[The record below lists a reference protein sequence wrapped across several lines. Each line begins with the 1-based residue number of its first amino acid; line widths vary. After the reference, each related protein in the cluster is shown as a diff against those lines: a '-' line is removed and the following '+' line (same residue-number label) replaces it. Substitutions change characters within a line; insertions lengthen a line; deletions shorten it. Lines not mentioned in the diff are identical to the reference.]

1 MTQSVKKGIPTLERA
16 EREVSERH
24 RPFPCSGRSASA
36 LDPPR
41 TRSTITR
48 INLATLPP
56 QPDLDLGHSKNRYAI
71 MSESLLSSRNL
82 AFELYEVLDA
92 EGLTR
97 RERFAEHSRETFD
110 AALGTARTIAEKYFA
125 PHNRKADENEPRYE
139 NGEAILI
146 PEVKPAVDAFLAA
159 GFLNASRD
167 FEAGGM
173 QLPTLLSQACFAH
186 FQAANVGTT
195 AYPFLTMGAA
205 NLIESFGN
213 DEQKQRFLQPM
224 IEGRFFGTMAL
235 TEPHAGSSLSDIR
248 TRAEPAEDGT
258 YRLRGNKIFIS
269 GGDHALSENIVHM
282 VLAKLPDAPGGVKG
296 ISLFI
301 VPKFLVNDDGSLGK
315 RNDVL
320 LTGLFHKMGWKGT
333 TSTGLNFGDN
343 GECVG
348 YLVGKP
354 HHGLSYMFQMMN
366 EARIGVG
373 LGAVMLGYSGYLY
386 SLDYARDRP
395 QGRLPDS
402 KSPESAPVP
411 IIQHADVRRML
422 LTQKAYVEGAFDLCL
437 YASRLFDDTQ
447 TGEAEDARKHAHE
460 LLDLLTPVV
469 KSWPS
474 EFCLKANEL
483 AIQVL
488 GGHGYTREYPVEQ
501 YYRDNRLN
509 PIHEGTHGI
518 QSLDLLGRKLAQ
530 NGGTGLK
537 QLLRLISDTCERA
550 QGYDSLHELRQPLE
564 QLVAHV
570 QAVTLGLLTD
580 LAQGRITST
589 LANSALY
596 LKVFGHTIIGWRWL
610 EQAIRAEEGLGK
622 GHSADSDFYKG
633 KLQAA
638 RYFLTRELPGCH
650 HELSILENRD
660 DTCLA
665 MRDDW
670 F

>member
-1 MTQSVKKGIPTLERA
+1 
-16 EREVSERH
+16 
-24 RPFPCSGRSASA
+24 
-36 LDPPR
+36 
-41 TRSTITR
+41 
-48 INLATLPP
+48 
-56 QPDLDLGHSKNRYAI
+56 

-92 EGLTR
+92 EALIR

-110 AALGTARTIAEKYFA
+110 AAIGTARTIAEKYFA

-139 NGEAILI
+139 NGAAVLI
-146 PEVKPAVDAFLAA
+146 PEVKPAVDAFLEA
-159 GFLNASRD
+159 GFLNAARD

-186 FQAANVGTT
+186 FQAANAGTT

-213 DEQKQRFLQPM
+213 NEQKQRFLQPM
-224 IEGRFFGTMAL
+224 IKGRFFGTMAL

-248 TRAEPAEDGT
+248 TRAEPAADGS

-269 GGDHALSENIVHM
+269 GGDHNLSENIVHM

-301 VPKFLVNDDGSLGK
+301 VPKFLVNEDGSLGK

-320 LTGLFHKMGWKGT
+320 LAGLFHKMGWKGT
-333 TSTGLNFGDN
+333 TSTALNFGDN

-373 LGAVMLGYSGYLY
+373 MGAVMLGYAGYLY
-386 SLDYARDRP
+386 SLDYARERP
-395 QGRLPDS
+395 QGRLPDN
-402 KSPESAPVP
+402 KSPDSAPVS
-411 IIQHADVRRML
+411 IIQHTDVRRML
-422 LTQKAYVEGAFDLCL
+422 LTQKAYVEGAFDLGL
-437 YASRLFDDTQ
+437 YAARLFDDAQ
-447 TGEAEDARKHAHE
+447 TGETEQIRQQAHE
-460 LLDLLTPVV
+460 LLDLLTPIV

-483 AIQVL
+483 AIQIL

-501 YYRDNRLN
+501 HYRDNRLN

-530 NGGTGLK
+530 NGGAGLK
-537 QLLRLISDTCERA
+537 QLVRLIADTAQRA
-550 QGYDSLHELRQPLE
+550 STHSQLDHLRQPLE
-564 QLVAHV
+564 QLVTAL
-570 QAVTLGLLTD
+570 QSVTVGLLTD
-580 LAQGRITST
+580 LAQGKVNVA

-596 LKVFGHTIIGWRWL
+596 LKAFGHTVIGWRWL
-610 EQAIRAEEGLGK
+610 EQAIRAEEGLSRGNA
-622 GHSADSDFYKG
+622 ADVDFYKG

-638 RYFLTRELPGCH
+638 RYFLTWEVPACH
-650 HELSILENRD
+650 HELAILQARD
-660 DTCLA
+660 DVCLS
-665 MRDDW
+665 MQNEW

>member
-1 MTQSVKKGIPTLERA
+1 
-16 EREVSERH
+16 
-24 RPFPCSGRSASA
+24 
-36 LDPPR
+36 
-41 TRSTITR
+41 
-48 INLATLPP
+48 
-56 QPDLDLGHSKNRYAI
+56 

-92 EGLTR
+92 EALIR
-97 RERFAEHSRETFD
+97 RERFAEHTRETFD
-110 AALGTARTIAEKYFA
+110 AAIGTARTIAEKYFA

-139 NGEAILI
+139 HGAAVLI
-146 PEVKPAVDAFLAA
+146 PEVKPAVDAFLEA
-159 GFLNASRD
+159 GFLNAARD

-186 FQAANVGTT
+186 FQAANAGTT

-248 TRAEPAEDGT
+248 TRAEPAAEGS

-269 GGDHALSENIVHM
+269 GGDHNLSENIVHM

-301 VPKFLVNDDGSLGK
+301 VPKFLVNDDGSLGR

-320 LTGLFHKMGWKGT
+320 LAGLFHKMGWKGT
-333 TSTGLNFGDN
+333 TSTALNFGDN

-373 LGAVMLGYSGYLY
+373 MGAVMLGYAGYLY
-386 SLDYARDRP
+386 SLDYARERP
-395 QGRLPDS
+395 QGRLPDN
-402 KSPESAPVP
+402 KSPDSTPVS
-411 IIQHADVRRML
+411 IIQHTDVRRML
-422 LTQKAYVEGAFDLCL
+422 LTQKAYVEGAFDLGL
-437 YASRLFDDTQ
+437 YAARLFDDAQ
-447 TGEAEDARKHAHE
+447 TGETEQMRQQAHE
-460 LLDLLTPVV
+460 LLDLLTPIV

-483 AIQVL
+483 AIQIL

-501 YYRDNRLN
+501 HYRDNRLN

-530 NGGTGLK
+530 NGGAGLK
-537 QLLRLISDTCERA
+537 QLVRLIADTAQRA
-550 QGYDSLHELRQPLE
+550 SAHSQLDHLRQPLE
-564 QLVAHV
+564 QLVTAL
-570 QAVTLGLLTD
+570 QGVTVGLLTD
-580 LAQGRITST
+580 LAQGNVNVA

-596 LKVFGHTIIGWRWL
+596 LKAFGHTVIGWRWL
-610 EQAIRAEEGLGK
+610 EQAIRAEEGLSK
-622 GHSADSDFYKG
+622 GNAADVDFYKG

-638 RYFLTRELPGCH
+638 RYFLTWEVPACH
-650 HELSILENRD
+650 HDLAILQARD
-660 DTCLA
+660 DVCLS
-665 MRDDW
+665 MQNEW

>member
-1 MTQSVKKGIPTLERA
+1 
-16 EREVSERH
+16 
-24 RPFPCSGRSASA
+24 
-36 LDPPR
+36 
-41 TRSTITR
+41 
-48 INLATLPP
+48 
-56 QPDLDLGHSKNRYAI
+56 
-71 MSESLLSSRNL
+71 MSETLLSSRNL

-92 EGLTR
+92 EALTQ

-110 AALGTARTIAEKYFA
+110 AAITTARTIAEKHFA
-125 PHNRKADENEPRYE
+125 PHNRKNDENEPRYE
-139 NGEAILI
+139 NGEAVLI
-146 PEVKPAVDAFLAA
+146 PEVKPAVDAFLEA
-159 GFLNASRD
+159 GFLNAARS

-186 FQAANVGTT
+186 FQSANAASTS
-195 AYPFLTMGAA
+195 YPFLTMGAA
-205 NLIESFGN
+205 NLIENFGS

-269 GGDHALSENIVHM
+269 GGDHPLSENIVHL
-282 VLAKLPDAPGGVKG
+282 VLAKLPDAPPGVKG

-301 VPKFLVNDDGSLGK
+301 VPKFLVNDDGSLGA

-320 LTGLFHKMGWKGT
+320 LAGLFHKMGWRGT
-333 TSTGLNFGDN
+333 TSTALNFGDN
-343 GECVG
+343 AQCVG

-373 LGAVMLGYSGYLY
+373 MGAVMLGYAGYLY
-386 SLDYARDRP
+386 SLEYARERP

-402 KSPESAPVP
+402 KNPESAPVS
-411 IIQHADVRRML
+411 IIQHADVKRML
-422 LTQKAYVEGAFDLCL
+422 LTQKAYVEGSFDLGL
-437 YASRLFDDTQ
+437 YAARLFDDTQ
-447 TGEAEDARKHAHE
+447 TGETEDQRKLAHE
-460 LLDLLTPVV
+460 LLDLLTPIV

-483 AIQVL
+483 AIQIL

-530 NGGTGLK
+530 NGGAGLK
-537 QLLRLISDTCERA
+537 QLVRLIADTCERA
-550 QGYDSLHELRQPLE
+550 RAHESLSTLRQPLE
-564 QLVAHV
+564 QLVARL
-570 QAVTLGLLTD
+570 QSVTLELLTD
-580 LAQGRITST
+580 LAQGKVTAT

-596 LKVFGHTIIGWRWL
+596 LKAFGHTVIGWRWL
-610 EQAIRAEEGLGK
+610 EQAIRAQEGLNAGNT
-622 GHSADSDFYKG
+622 ADADFYKG

-638 RYFLTRELPGCH
+638 RYFLTWEVPACH
-650 HELSILENRD
+650 HELAILQARD
-660 DTCLA
+660 DVCLS
-665 MRDDW
+665 MQNDW

>member
-1 MTQSVKKGIPTLERA
+1 
-16 EREVSERH
+16 
-24 RPFPCSGRSASA
+24 
-36 LDPPR
+36 
-41 TRSTITR
+41 
-48 INLATLPP
+48 
-56 QPDLDLGHSKNRYAI
+56 

-92 EGLTR
+92 EALIR

-110 AALGTARTIAEKYFA
+110 AAIGTARTIAEKYFA

-139 NGEAILI
+139 NGTAVLI
-146 PEVKPAVDAFLAA
+146 PEVKPAVDAFLEA
-159 GFLNASRD
+159 GFLNAARD

-186 FQAANVGTT
+186 FQAANAGTT

-205 NLIESFGN
+205 NLIESFGS

-248 TRAEPAEDGT
+248 TRAEPAADGS

-269 GGDHALSENIVHM
+269 GGDHNLSENIVHM

-320 LTGLFHKMGWKGT
+320 LAGLFHKMGWKGT
-333 TSTGLNFGDN
+333 TSTALNFGDN

-373 LGAVMLGYSGYLY
+373 MGAVMLGYAGYLY
-386 SLDYARDRP
+386 SLHYARDRP
-395 QGRLPDS
+395 QGRLPDN
-402 KSPESAPVP
+402 KSPDSAPVS
-411 IIQHADVRRML
+411 IIQHTDVRRML
-422 LTQKAYVEGAFDLCL
+422 LTQKAYVEGAFDLGL
-437 YASRLFDDTQ
+437 YAARLFDDAQ
-447 TGEAEDARKHAHE
+447 TGETEQIRLQAHE
-460 LLDLLTPVV
+460 LLDLLTPIV

-483 AIQVL
+483 AIQIL

-501 YYRDNRLN
+501 HYRDNRLN

-530 NGGTGLK
+530 NGGAGLK
-537 QLLRLISDTCERA
+537 QLVRLIADTTQRA
-550 QGYDSLHELRQPLE
+550 SAHSQLDHLRQPLE
-564 QLVAHV
+564 QLVTAL
-570 QAVTLGLLTD
+570 QGVTVGLLTD
-580 LAQGRITST
+580 LAQGKVNVA

-596 LKVFGHTIIGWRWL
+596 LKAFGHTVIGWRWL
-610 EQAIRAEEGLGK
+610 EQAIRAEEGLSRGNA
-622 GHSADSDFYKG
+622 ADLDFYKG

-638 RYFLTRELPGCH
+638 RYFLTWEVPACH
-650 HELSILENRD
+650 HELAILQARD
-660 DTCLA
+660 DVCLS
-665 MRDDW
+665 MQNEW

>member
-1 MTQSVKKGIPTLERA
+1 
-16 EREVSERH
+16 
-24 RPFPCSGRSASA
+24 
-36 LDPPR
+36 
-41 TRSTITR
+41 
-48 INLATLPP
+48 
-56 QPDLDLGHSKNRYAI
+56 
-71 MSESLLSSRNL
+71 MSETLLSSRNL

-97 RERFAEHSRETFD
+97 RERFAEHNRETFD
-110 AALGTARTIAEKYFA
+110 AAIGTARSIAEKYFA
-125 PHNRKADENEPRYE
+125 PHNRKGDENEPRYE
-139 NGEAILI
+139 KGQAILI
-146 PEVKPAVDAFLAA
+146 PEVKPAVDAFLEA
-159 GFLNASRD
+159 GFLNAARS

-186 FQAANVGTT
+186 FQAANAATT
-195 AYPFLTMGAA
+195 SYPFLTMGAA
-205 NLIESFGN
+205 NLIESFGS

-224 IEGRFFGTMAL
+224 IDGRFFGTMAL

-248 TRAEPAEDGT
+248 TRAEPASDGT
-258 YRLRGNKIFIS
+258 YRLKGNKIFIS
-269 GGDHALSENIVHM
+269 GGDHPLSENIVHM
-282 VLAKLPDAPGGVKG
+282 VLAKLPDAPPGVKG

-301 VPKFLVNDDGSLGK
+301 VPKFLVNADGSLGQ

-320 LTGLFHKMGWKGT
+320 LAGLFHKMGWRGT
-333 TSTGLNFGDN
+333 TSTALNFGDN

-373 LGAVMLGYSGYLY
+373 MGAVMLGYAGYLY
-386 SLDYARDRP
+386 SLEYARERP
-395 QGRLPDS
+395 QGRVPDS
-402 KSPESAPVP
+402 KDPSTAPVA

-422 LTQKAYVEGAFDLCL
+422 LTQKSYVEGAFDLGL
-437 YASRLFDDTQ
+437 YAARLFDDT
-447 TGEAEDARKHAHE
+447 TTLETEAERKQAHE
-460 LLDLLTPVV
+460 LLDLLTPIV

-483 AIQVL
+483 AIQIL

-530 NGGTGLK
+530 NGGAGLK
-537 QLLRLISDTCERA
+537 QLIRLIANTAERA
-550 QGYDSLHELRQPLE
+550 TAYESLTALREPLE
-564 QLVAHV
+564 QLVARL
-570 QAVTLGLLTD
+570 QTVTIGLLTD
-580 LAQGRITST
+580 LAQGKVNSS

-596 LKVFGHTIIGWRWL
+596 LKVFGHTVIGWRWL
-610 EQAIRAEEGLGK
+610 EQAIRAEEGLAK
-622 GHSADSDFYKG
+622 GNAADADFYKG

-638 RYFLTRELPGCH
+638 RYFLTWEVPGCQ
-650 HELSILENRD
+650 HELALLEARD

-665 MRDDW
+665 MRDAW

>member
-1 MTQSVKKGIPTLERA
+1 
-16 EREVSERH
+16 
-24 RPFPCSGRSASA
+24 
-36 LDPPR
+36 
-41 TRSTITR
+41 
-48 INLATLPP
+48 
-56 QPDLDLGHSKNRYAI
+56 

-92 EGLTR
+92 EALIR

-110 AALGTARTIAEKYFA
+110 AAIGTARTIAEKYFA

-139 NGEAILI
+139 NGAAVLI
-146 PEVKPAVDAFLAA
+146 PEVKPAVDAFLEA
-159 GFLNASRD
+159 GFLNAARD
-167 FEAGGM
+167 FEVGGM

-186 FQAANVGTT
+186 FQAANAGTT

-205 NLIESFGN
+205 NLIESFGS

-248 TRAEPAEDGT
+248 TRAEPATDGS

-269 GGDHALSENIVHM
+269 GGDHNLSENIVHM

-320 LTGLFHKMGWKGT
+320 LAGLFHKMGWKGT
-333 TSTGLNFGDN
+333 TSTALNFGDN

-354 HHGLSYMFQMMN
+354 HQGLSYMFQMMN

-373 LGAVMLGYSGYLY
+373 MGAVMLGYAGYLY
-386 SLDYARDRP
+386 SLDYARERP
-395 QGRLPDS
+395 QGRLPDN
-402 KSPESAPVP
+402 KSPDSAPVS
-411 IIQHADVRRML
+411 IIQHTDVRRML
-422 LTQKAYVEGAFDLCL
+422 LTQKAYVEGAFDLGL
-437 YASRLFDDTQ
+437 YAARLFDDAQ
-447 TGEAEDARKHAHE
+447 TGETEQIRQQAHE
-460 LLDLLTPVV
+460 LLDLLTPIV

-483 AIQVL
+483 AIQIL

-501 YYRDNRLN
+501 HYRDNRLN

-530 NGGTGLK
+530 NGGAGLK
-537 QLLRLISDTCERA
+537 QLVSLIADTAQRA
-550 QGYDSLHELRQPLE
+550 SAHSQLDHLRQPLE
-564 QLVAHV
+564 QLVTAL
-570 QAVTLGLLTD
+570 QGVTVGLLTD
-580 LAQGRITST
+580 LAQGKVNVA

-596 LKVFGHTIIGWRWL
+596 LKAFGHTVIGWRWL
-610 EQAIRAEEGLGK
+610 EQAIRAEEGLSRGNA
-622 GHSADSDFYKG
+622 ADVDFYKG

-638 RYFLTRELPGCH
+638 RYFLTWEVPACH
-650 HELSILENRD
+650 HELAILQARD
-660 DTCLA
+660 DVCLS
-665 MRDDW
+665 MQNEW

>member
-1 MTQSVKKGIPTLERA
+1 
-16 EREVSERH
+16 
-24 RPFPCSGRSASA
+24 
-36 LDPPR
+36 
-41 TRSTITR
+41 
-48 INLATLPP
+48 
-56 QPDLDLGHSKNRYAI
+56 
-71 MSESLLSSRNL
+71 MSETLLSSRNL

-97 RERFAEHSRETFD
+97 RERFAEHNRETFD
-110 AALGTARTIAEKYFA
+110 AAIGTARNIAEKYFA
-125 PHNRKADENEPRYE
+125 PHNRKGDENEPRYE
-139 NGEAILI
+139 NGQAVLI
-146 PEVKPAVDAFLAA
+146 PEVKPAVDAFLEA
-159 GFLNASRD
+159 GFLNAARS

-186 FQAANVGTT
+186 FQAANAATT
-195 AYPFLTMGAA
+195 SYPFLTMGAA
-205 NLIESFGN
+205 NLIESFGS

-224 IEGRFFGTMAL
+224 IDGRFFGTMAL

-248 TRAEPAEDGT
+248 TRAEPASDGT
-258 YRLRGNKIFIS
+258 YRLKGNKIFIS
-269 GGDHALSENIVHM
+269 GGDHPLSENIVHM
-282 VLAKLPDAPGGVKG
+282 VLAKLPDAPPGVKG

-301 VPKFLVNDDGSLGK
+301 VPKFLVNADGSLGA

-320 LTGLFHKMGWKGT
+320 LAGLFHKMGWRGT
-333 TSTGLNFGDN
+333 TSTALNFGDN

-373 LGAVMLGYSGYLY
+373 MGAVMLGYAGYLY
-386 SLDYARDRP
+386 SLEYARERP
-395 QGRLPDS
+395 QGRVPDS
-402 KSPESAPVP
+402 KDPTTAPVA

-422 LTQKAYVEGAFDLCL
+422 LTQKSYVEGAFDLGL
-437 YASRLFDDTQ
+437 YAARLFDDT
-447 TGEAEDARKHAHE
+447 TTLETEAERKQAHE
-460 LLDLLTPVV
+460 LLDLLTPIV

-483 AIQVL
+483 AIQIL

-530 NGGTGLK
+530 NGGAGLK
-537 QLLRLISDTCERA
+537 QLIRLIANTAERA
-550 QGYDSLHELRQPLE
+550 TAYESLTALREPLE
-564 QLVAHV
+564 QLVARL
-570 QAVTLGLLTD
+570 QTVTIGLLTD
-580 LAQGRITST
+580 LAQGKVNSS

-596 LKVFGHTIIGWRWL
+596 LKVFGHTVIGWRWL
-610 EQAIRAEEGLGK
+610 EQAIRAEEGLAK
-622 GHSADSDFYKG
+622 GNAADADFYQG

-638 RYFLTRELPGCH
+638 RYFLTWEVPGCH
-650 HELSILENRD
+650 HELALLEARD

-665 MRDDW
+665 MQDGW

>member
-1 MTQSVKKGIPTLERA
+1 
-16 EREVSERH
+16 
-24 RPFPCSGRSASA
+24 
-36 LDPPR
+36 
-41 TRSTITR
+41 
-48 INLATLPP
+48 
-56 QPDLDLGHSKNRYAI
+56 
-71 MSESLLSSRNL
+71 MSETLLSSRNL

-97 RERFAEHSRETFD
+97 RERFAEHNRETFD
-110 AALGTARTIAEKYFA
+110 AAIGTARNIAEKYFA
-125 PHNRKADENEPRYE
+125 PHNRKGDENEPRYE
-139 NGEAILI
+139 NGQAVLI
-146 PEVKPAVDAFLAA
+146 PEVKPAVDAFLEA
-159 GFLNASRD
+159 GFLNAARS

-186 FQAANVGTT
+186 FQAANAATT
-195 AYPFLTMGAA
+195 SYPFLTMGAA
-205 NLIESFGN
+205 NLIESFGS

-224 IEGRFFGTMAL
+224 IDGRFFGTMAL

-248 TRAEPAEDGT
+248 TRAEPASDGT
-258 YRLRGNKIFIS
+258 YRLKGNKIFIS
-269 GGDHALSENIVHM
+269 GGDHPLSENIVHM
-282 VLAKLPDAPGGVKG
+282 VLAKLPDAPPGVKG

-301 VPKFLVNDDGSLGK
+301 VPKFLVNADGSLGA

-320 LTGLFHKMGWKGT
+320 LAGLFHKMGWRGT
-333 TSTGLNFGDN
+333 TSTALNFGDN

-373 LGAVMLGYSGYLY
+373 MGAVMLGYAGYLY
-386 SLDYARDRP
+386 SLEYARERP
-395 QGRLPDS
+395 QGRVPDS
-402 KSPESAPVP
+402 KDPTTAPVA

-422 LTQKAYVEGAFDLCL
+422 LTQKSYVEGAFDLGL
-437 YASRLFDDTQ
+437 YAARLFDDT
-447 TGEAEDARKHAHE
+447 TTLETEAERKQAHE
-460 LLDLLTPVV
+460 LLDLLTPIV

-483 AIQVL
+483 AIQIL

-501 YYRDNRLN
+501 HYRDNRLN

-530 NGGTGLK
+530 NGGAGLK
-537 QLLRLISDTCERA
+537 QLIRLIANTAERA
-550 QGYDSLHELRQPLE
+550 TAYESLTALREPLE
-564 QLVAHV
+564 QLVARL
-570 QAVTLGLLTD
+570 QTVTIGLLTD
-580 LAQGRITST
+580 LAQGKVNSS

-596 LKVFGHTIIGWRWL
+596 LKVFGHTVIGWRWL
-610 EQAIRAEEGLGK
+610 EQAIRAEEGLAK
-622 GHSADSDFYKG
+622 GNAADADFYQG

-638 RYFLTRELPGCH
+638 RFFLTWEVPGCH
-650 HELSILENRD
+650 HELALLEARD

-665 MRDDW
+665 MQDAW

>member
-1 MTQSVKKGIPTLERA
+1 
-16 EREVSERH
+16 
-24 RPFPCSGRSASA
+24 
-36 LDPPR
+36 
-41 TRSTITR
+41 
-48 INLATLPP
+48 
-56 QPDLDLGHSKNRYAI
+56 

-92 EGLTR
+92 EALIR

-110 AALGTARTIAEKYFA
+110 AAIGTARTIAEKYFA

-139 NGEAILI
+139 NGTAVLI
-146 PEVKPAVDAFLAA
+146 PEVKPAVDAFLEA
-159 GFLNASRD
+159 GFLNAARD

-186 FQAANVGTT
+186 FQAANAGTT

-205 NLIESFGN
+205 NLIESFGS

-248 TRAEPAEDGT
+248 TRAEPAADGS

-269 GGDHALSENIVHM
+269 GGDHNLSENIVHM

-320 LTGLFHKMGWKGT
+320 LAGLFHKMGWKGT
-333 TSTGLNFGDN
+333 TSTALNFGDN

-373 LGAVMLGYSGYLY
+373 MGAVMLGYAGYLY

-395 QGRLPDS
+395 QGRLPDN
-402 KSPESAPVP
+402 KSPDSAPVS
-411 IIQHADVRRML
+411 IIQHTDVRRML
-422 LTQKAYVEGAFDLCL
+422 LTQKAYVEGAFDLGL
-437 YASRLFDDTQ
+437 YAARLFDDAQ
-447 TGEAEDARKHAHE
+447 TGETEQIRLQAHE
-460 LLDLLTPVV
+460 LLDLLTPIV

-483 AIQVL
+483 AIQIL

-501 YYRDNRLN
+501 HYRDNRLN

-530 NGGTGLK
+530 NGGAGLK
-537 QLLRLISDTCERA
+537 QLVRLIADTTQRA
-550 QGYDSLHELRQPLE
+550 SAHSQLDHLRQPLE
-564 QLVAHV
+564 QLVTAL
-570 QAVTLGLLTD
+570 QGVTFGLLTD
-580 LAQGRITST
+580 LAQGKVNVA

-596 LKVFGHTIIGWRWL
+596 LKAFGHTVIGWRWL
-610 EQAIRAEEGLGK
+610 EQAIRAEEGLSRGNA
-622 GHSADSDFYKG
+622 ADLDFYKG

-638 RYFLTRELPGCH
+638 RYFLTWEVPACH
-650 HELSILENRD
+650 HELAILQARD
-660 DTCLA
+660 DVCLS
-665 MRDDW
+665 MQNEW

>member
-1 MTQSVKKGIPTLERA
+1 
-16 EREVSERH
+16 
-24 RPFPCSGRSASA
+24 
-36 LDPPR
+36 
-41 TRSTITR
+41 
-48 INLATLPP
+48 
-56 QPDLDLGHSKNRYAI
+56 
-71 MSESLLSSRNL
+71 MSETLLSSRNL

-97 RERFAEHSRETFD
+97 RERFAEHNRETFD
-110 AALGTARTIAEKYFA
+110 AAIGTARNIAEKYFA
-125 PHNRKADENEPRYE
+125 PHNRKGDENEPRYE
-139 NGEAILI
+139 NGQAILI
-146 PEVKPAVDAFLAA
+146 PEVKPAVDAFLEA
-159 GFLNASRD
+159 GLLNAARSFD
-167 FEAGGM
+167 AGGM

-186 FQAANVGTT
+186 FQSANAASTS
-195 AYPFLTMGAA
+195 YPFLTMGAA
-205 NLIESFGN
+205 NLIESFGTE
-213 DEQKQRFLQPM
+213 EQKQRFLQPM
-224 IEGRFFGTMAL
+224 IDGRFFGTMAL

-248 TRAEPAEDGT
+248 TRAEPASDGT
-258 YRLRGNKIFIS
+258 YRLKGNKIFIS
-269 GGDHALSENIVHM
+269 GGDHPLSENIVHM
-282 VLAKLPDAPGGVKG
+282 VLAKLPDAPAGVKG

-320 LTGLFHKMGWKGT
+320 LAGLFHKMGWRGT
-333 TSTGLNFGDN
+333 TSTALNFGDN

-373 LGAVMLGYSGYLY
+373 MGAVMLGYAGYLY
-386 SLDYARDRP
+386 SLEYARERP
-395 QGRLPDS
+395 QGRVPDS
-402 KSPESAPVP
+402 KDPTTAPVA

-422 LTQKAYVEGAFDLCL
+422 LTQKSYVEGAFDLGL
-437 YASRLFDDTQ
+437 YAARLFDDT
-447 TGEAEDARKHAHE
+447 TTLETEAERKQAHE
-460 LLDLLTPVV
+460 LLDLLTPIV

-483 AIQVL
+483 AIQIL

-530 NGGTGLK
+530 NGGAGLK
-537 QLLRLISDTCERA
+537 QLIRLIADTAERA
-550 QGYDSLHELRQPLE
+550 VAYESLTALREPLE
-564 QLVAHV
+564 KLVARL
-570 QAVTLGLLTD
+570 QSVTIGLLTD
-580 LAQGRITST
+580 LAQGKVNSS

-596 LKVFGHTIIGWRWL
+596 LKVFGHAVIGWRWL
-610 EQAIRAEEGLGK
+610 EQAIRAEEGLANGNA
-622 GHSADSDFYKG
+622 ADVDFYKG
-633 KLQAA
+633 KLQAS
-638 RYFLTRELPGCH
+638 RYFLTWEVPGCQ
-650 HELSILENRD
+650 HELALLEARD

-665 MRDDW
+665 MQDAW

>member
-1 MTQSVKKGIPTLERA
+1 
-16 EREVSERH
+16 
-24 RPFPCSGRSASA
+24 
-36 LDPPR
+36 
-41 TRSTITR
+41 
-48 INLATLPP
+48 
-56 QPDLDLGHSKNRYAI
+56 
-71 MSESLLSSRNL
+71 MSETLLSSRNL

-97 RERFAEHSRETFD
+97 RERFAEHNRETFD
-110 AALGTARTIAEKYFA
+110 AAIGTARSIAEKYFA
-125 PHNRKADENEPRYE
+125 PHNRKGDENEPRYE
-139 NGEAILI
+139 NGQAMLI
-146 PEVKPAVDAFLAA
+146 PEVKPAVEAFLEA
-159 GFLNASRD
+159 GFLNAARS

-186 FQAANVGTT
+186 FQAANAATT
-195 AYPFLTMGAA
+195 SYPFLTMGAA
-205 NLIESFGN
+205 NLIGSFGS

-224 IEGRFFGTMAL
+224 IDGRFFGTMAL

-248 TRAEPAEDGT
+248 TRAEPASDGT
-258 YRLRGNKIFIS
+258 YRLKGNKIFIS
-269 GGDHALSENIVHM
+269 GGDHPLSENIVHM
-282 VLAKLPDAPGGVKG
+282 VLAKLPDAPPGVKG

-301 VPKFLVNDDGSLGK
+301 VPKFLVNADGSLGQ

-320 LTGLFHKMGWKGT
+320 LAGLFHKMGWRGT
-333 TSTGLNFGDN
+333 TSTALNFGDN

-373 LGAVMLGYSGYLY
+373 MGAVMLGYAGYLY
-386 SLDYARDRP
+386 SLEYARERP
-395 QGRLPDS
+395 QGRVPDS
-402 KSPESAPVP
+402 KDPSTAPVA

-422 LTQKAYVEGAFDLCL
+422 LTQKSYVEGAFDLGL
-437 YASRLFDDTQ
+437 YAARLFDDT
-447 TGEAEDARKHAHE
+447 TTLETEAERKQAHE
-460 LLDLLTPVV
+460 LLDLLTPIV

-483 AIQVL
+483 AIQIL

-530 NGGTGLK
+530 NGGAGLK
-537 QLLRLISDTCERA
+537 QLIRLIANTAERA
-550 QGYDSLHELRQPLE
+550 IAYESLTALREPLE
-564 QLVAHV
+564 QLVARL
-570 QAVTLGLLTD
+570 QTVTIGLLTD
-580 LAQGRITST
+580 LAQGKVNSS

-596 LKVFGHTIIGWRWL
+596 LKVFGHTVIGWRWL
-610 EQAIRAEEGLGK
+610 EQAIRAEEGLAK
-622 GHSADSDFYKG
+622 GNAADADFYKG

-638 RYFLTRELPGCH
+638 RYFLTWEVPGCH
-650 HELSILENRD
+650 HELALLEARD

-665 MRDDW
+665 MRDGW

>member
-1 MTQSVKKGIPTLERA
+1 
-16 EREVSERH
+16 
-24 RPFPCSGRSASA
+24 
-36 LDPPR
+36 
-41 TRSTITR
+41 
-48 INLATLPP
+48 
-56 QPDLDLGHSKNRYAI
+56 
-71 MSESLLSSRNL
+71 MSETLLSSRNL

-97 RERFAEHSRETFD
+97 RERFAEHNRETFD
-110 AALGTARTIAEKYFA
+110 AALGTARNIAEKYFA
-125 PHNRKADENEPRYE
+125 PHNRKGDENEPRYE
-139 NGEAILI
+139 NGQAVLI
-146 PEVKPAVDAFLAA
+146 PEVKPAVDAFLEA
-159 GFLNASRD
+159 GFLNAARS

-186 FQAANVGTT
+186 FQAANAATT
-195 AYPFLTMGAA
+195 SYPFLTMGAA
-205 NLIESFGN
+205 NLIESFGS

-224 IEGRFFGTMAL
+224 IDGRFFGTMAL

-248 TRAEPAEDGT
+248 TRAEPASDGT
-258 YRLRGNKIFIS
+258 YRLKGNKIFIS
-269 GGDHALSENIVHM
+269 GGDHPLSENIVHM
-282 VLAKLPDAPGGVKG
+282 VLAKLPDAPPGVKG

-301 VPKFLVNDDGSLGK
+301 VPKFLVNADGSLGA

-320 LTGLFHKMGWKGT
+320 LAGLFHKMGWHGT
-333 TSTGLNFGDN
+333 TSTALNFGDN
-343 GECVG
+343 GDCVG

-373 LGAVMLGYSGYLY
+373 MGAVMLGYAGYLY
-386 SLDYARDRP
+386 SLEYARERP
-395 QGRLPDS
+395 QGRVPDS
-402 KSPESAPVP
+402 KDPTTAPVA

-422 LTQKAYVEGAFDLCL
+422 LTQKSYVEGAFDLGL
-437 YASRLFDDTQ
+437 YAARLFDDT
-447 TGEAEDARKHAHE
+447 TTLETEAERKQAHE
-460 LLDLLTPVV
+460 LLDLLTPIV

-483 AIQVL
+483 AIQIL

-530 NGGTGLK
+530 NGGAGLK
-537 QLLRLISDTCERA
+537 QLIRLIANTAERA
-550 QGYDSLHELRQPLE
+550 TAYESLTALREPLE
-564 QLVAHV
+564 QLVARL
-570 QAVTLGLLTD
+570 QTVTIGLLTD
-580 LAQGRITST
+580 LAQGKVNSS

-596 LKVFGHTIIGWRWL
+596 LKVFGHTVIGWRWL
-610 EQAIRAEEGLGK
+610 EQAIRAEEGLAK
-622 GHSADSDFYKG
+622 GNAADADFYKG

-638 RYFLTRELPGCH
+638 RYFLTWEVPGCH
-650 HELSILENRD
+650 HELALLDARD

-665 MRDDW
+665 MQDAW